1 MPYRH
6 WFVVVTINGVVSTR
20 DGPYVSRRA
29 AERHAEHHRDLQDA
43 VVKLVYDP
51 APLGH
56 CGRG

>member
-29 AERHAEHHRDLQDA
+29 AERHAERHRNLRNA
-43 VVKLVYDP
+43 VVNVVYDT

-56 CGRG
+56 QGRS